1 MFKFLFKKHYKEQ
14 EKQNIVHRLKFVG
27 EKATVVV
34 DSKTNTVITV
44 WQTSD
49 INLKRLKGQL
59 VKNTD
64 SILQIE
70 LNIEQY
76 NMLKEVLNLHENIV
90 FSLSFVDEY
99 NLDYDSLKYK
109 LKIFEE
115 DNKYFVCGNAYNLDE
130 LRVVVGDYL
139 IYCGFDENY
148 EPNEKGKIL
157 ENLLDLLYIE
167 IKE

>member
-1 MFKFLFKKHYKEQ
+1 MFKKHYKKQ
-14 EKQNIVHRLKFVG
+14 EKQNIVRKLKFVG

-59 VKNTD
+59 VKNAD
-64 SILQIE
+64 SILQME

-76 NMLKEVLNLHENIV
+76 SMLKEVLNLPQNIMPN
-90 FSLSFVDEY
+90 LGFVDEY

-109 LKIFEE
+109 LKIFEK
-115 DNKYFVCGNAYNLDE
+115 DNKYFVCGNVYDLDE
-130 LRVVVGDYL
+130 LRVVIGDYL
-139 IYCGFDENY
+139 IYCGFDENC
-148 EPNEKGKIL
+148 EPNKKGKIL
-157 ENLLDLLYIE
+157 EGLVDLLYIE